1 MEVKFLKK
9 NIDEIL
15 VDNRLRIPS
24 YQRPYKWKRKQIR
37 NLFYDVKEVM
47 KNNKKTSYHI
57 GTLILYHNKDG
68 KLDVVDGQQRL
79 LSISLL
85 LFASDNIQKFNG
97 AKNLLNQE
105 FGIESC
111 QNAKEN
117 FNEWQ
122 NLIELVGKKESFE
135 IICFLL
141 NQCYL
146 SVIELPKEGLSEAFQ
161 LFDSQNNRGKSLEP
175 YDLLKAFHLRSIS
188 AEHQTEE
195 TVSGWE
201 SIVNNEVLNL
211 KDLFDKHLFRIRRWS
226 NGETGLTQKRYGSFL
241 RFTEDFIDDFKG
253 VNLSQKKYPYLEIY
267 RLLKENNQKFSL
279 SLTMPIINGQNFFE
293 YIEASHRQL
302 INIQQVFEPFNQGN
316 VKVVIGQKANKYQ
329 RNINLFFNT
338 LALFID
344 RFGESSLNHEIVE
357 VILIWAYYPRKAKRI
372 MDSTLAKYAAGGH
385 FQNQETQKLLKL
397 LNESLTPEEFLLK
410 IDRDKFDNWNIERL
424 IKEIIK

>member
-47 KNNKKTSYHI
+47 KNNKRTSYHI

-85 LFASDNIQKFNG
+85 LFASGNIQKYNG
-97 AKNLLNQE
+97 AKNLLNQK
-105 FGIESC
+105 FGTESC
-111 QNAKEN
+111 QHAKEN

-122 NLIELVGKKESFE
+122 NLIDLVGKKESFE
-135 IICFLL
+135 IIYFLL

-188 AEHQTEE
+188 TEHQTEK

-226 NGETGLTQKRYGSFL
+226 NGETGLTRKRYGSLL

-253 VNLSQKKYPYLEIY
+253 VDLSQKNYPYLEIY
-267 RLLKENNQKFSL
+267 RLLKANHQKFPIA
-279 SLTMPIINGQNFFE
+279 LTMPIINGQNFFE
-293 YIEASHRQL
+293 YIETSHRQL
-302 INIQQVFEPFNQGN
+302 INIQHIFEPFNQGN

-329 RNINLFFNT
+329 RNNNLFFNT

-344 RFGESSLNHEIVE
+344 RFGESSLNHEVVE
-357 VILIWAYYPRKAKRI
+357 VILIWAYYPRKATRI